1 MKKLFTLFVAVVAA
15 SSMMAADPTYESFN
29 WGADDFATVMTDHN
43 GITLFSPFTEWKGN
57 FSGVQYLALG
67 GSCDLSNPS
76 NYLGVKATAPIDS
89 IEVYFAPN
97 GADPCNIAW
106 GAWLEAEN
114 ALNQNVDFIGMTE
127 EYTGSKSIEG
137 ATWQKISFAGQ
148 NVYAVILTRQLKKA
162 ILNGTT
168 QSNMGKNKTINVLGI
183 RVWAGAPSTEPVLK
197 VNTESV
203 DLNVTA
209 VNPSVSETVTFSG
222 KNLTAGTYNLVVPT
236 VEGMNVTPTS
246 VVVAE
251 DGKLN
256 AEVTIS
262 YTSAVE
268 VAAASANISLTIDT
282 LTQNVAINYSA
293 TLAKEYGKSINIEQL
308 VLDNGMAYDIKAA
321 LAAAK
326 IDFEN
331 IDALDSLNDAKTGR
345 NEPYLG
351 LKLKNAAATMGCWLK
366 AGSTINVKFGNVGG
380 DVNISIN
387 GAVQTMTAELLATPL
402 TYTATEDTYVL
413 LSTTSAKTVV
423 VKQIMID
430 EAIAAV
436 VLPESPV
443 VPEDPTVGLDDINA
457 AAKSVKFFHNGQL
470 LIEKNGVV
478 YNAQG
483 AVVK

>member
-1 MKKLFTLFVAVVAA
+1 M
-15 SSMMAADPTYESFN
+15 S
-29 WGADDFATVMTDHN
+29 
-43 GITLFSPFTEWKGN
+43 
-57 FSGVQYLALG
+57 
-67 GSCDLSNPS
+67 
-76 NYLGVKATAPIDS
+76 
-89 IEVYFAPN
+89 
-97 GADPCNIAW
+97 
-106 GAWLEAEN
+106 
-114 ALNQNVDFIGMTE
+114 
-127 EYTGSKSIEG
+127 
-137 ATWQKISFAGQ
+137 
-148 NVYAVILTRQLKKA
+148 
-162 ILNGTT
+162 
-168 QSNMGKNKTINVLGI
+168 
-183 RVWAGAPSTEPVLK
+183 
-197 VNTESV
+197 
-203 DLNVTA
+203 
-209 VNPSVSETVTFSG
+209 
-222 KNLTAGTYNLVVPT
+222 
-236 VEGMNVTPTS
+236 VTPAS